1 MSPARIGLTVAH
13 GVCTTA
19 AIHLASPAGPL
30 AVAAVVTLA
39 LAGLAWALL
48 LLLGAD
54 VREAELEAE
63 LRHERARADYFHA
76 VAASMRKKGER

>member
-1 MSPARIGLTVAH
+1 MSPARITLTVAH
-13 GVCTTA
+13 GVCTCCA
-19 AIHLASPAGPL
+19 VLLASPAGPA

-63 LRHERARADYFHA
+63 LRHERVRADYYQTI
-76 VAASMRKKGER
+76 VTSRRRGER